1 MTTVGVL
8 VGAVAVLAFVFYWS
22 GRYGGRAR
30 GGTSLRR
37 GPGAHTTSKGR
48 PKVAYATREQ
58 AEAQDQRLGCDQK
71 QRKNQAGDGDGYH
84 AASTT
89 KYIVIARRR
98 RRRGGQ
104 LHHAGVSASI
114 SIA

>member
-1 MTTVGVL
+1 MSTFAVL

-37 GPGAHTTSKGR
+37 GASAHTTSTGR

-58 AEAQDQRLGCDQK
+58 AEAQA
-71 QRKNQAGDGDGYH
+71 RKLTRRDG
-84 AASTT
+84 ATM
-89 KYIVIARRR
+89 
-98 RRRGGQ
+98 
-104 LHHAGVSASI
+104 SAYRC
-114 SIA
+114 ATCAKWHVGHVK

>member
-58 AEAQDQRLGCDQK
+58 AEAQARAMN
-71 QRKNQAGDGDGYH
+71 RRDG
-84 AASTT
+84 AAM
-89 KYIVIARRR
+89 
-98 RRRGGQ
+98 
-104 LHHAGVSASI
+104 SAYRCGTC
-114 SIA
+114 AKWHVGHLK